1 MINELFS
8 SLCKEKREKEVY
20 LMQYNVRANK
30 TNGMWRCFV
39 RVAFQMNAKI
49 QQQQRHTLEG
59 KMMWG
64 NLDEEHKSICQTFDV
79 MNIFRGLYCEGF
91 SLATLWCKYDLNWKG
106 KDWKGFW
113 ENWVIDIC
121 VWVKQQQ
128 QKTWKEGCMKKGR
141 ERRGQSTLGQQSRVF
156 VIFSCVLVDTTVKTN
171 SFPYQNKVVWCLPVF
186 TSN

>member
-8 SLCKEKREKEVY
+8 SLCKETREREREVY

-49 QQQQRHTLEG
+49 QQRHALEG

-79 MNIFRGLYCEGF
+79 MNIFRWLYCEGF

-106 KDWKGFW
+106 KDWKVFGKIGSW
-113 ENWVIDIC
+113 IYVSELSNNNKNMKRRDLVHE
-121 VWVKQQQ
+121 KRKR
-128 QKTWKEGCMKKGR
+128 KTWTEY
-141 ERRGQSTLGQQSRVF
+141 LGAKIPCF
-156 VIFSCVLVDTTVKTN
+156 CHIFLV
-171 SFPYQNKVVWCLPVF
+171 
-186 TSN
+186 